1 MSDNT
6 AEQADAEKPPPEPSD
21 QDVEDAKKKMAEID
35 ERYEPGARHTT
46 IVPGTNGT
54 VTGTAFADMVDES
67 EDDFVGA
74 GHSTGAKTGDNSPDA
89 GDKAEQSEARDS

>member
-6 AEQADAEKPPPEPSD
+6 ADQADAEKQPSEPSD

-35 ERYEPGARHTT
+35 ERYDPGKRHTT

-54 VTGTAFADMVDES
+54 VTGTAFADLVDES

-74 GHSTGAKTGDNSPDA
+74 GHSTGAKTGDGRQDTA
-89 GDKAEQSEARDS
+89 DEAEQSKARDS